1 MYTDLQITNLGL
13 GKISSSRIQRLDP
26 ATSPLEVYMYNGY
39 TPWKRA
45 ELTKRR
51 WVFALEDDVVLSLKE
66 TKEGV
71 ERPYK
76 YELPPQCL
84 RPVRQKRTEWA
95 QRGRF
100 VFSADPALKI
110 QYIKNVPEADFD
122 PLFVDVLACWIAV
135 QSVEYVTQSN
145 TKKEDVRAMYAEAV
159 SVAGKMNAFII
170 GPEDITADD
179 DDFDF
184 VNSRYV

>member
-26 ATSPLEVYMYNGY
+26 PTSPLEVYMYNGY
-39 TPWKRA
+39 TVWKRA

-51 WVFALEDDVVLSLKE
+51 WVFALEDNVVLSLKA
-66 TKEGV
+66 TIEGV

-76 YELPPQCL
+76 YELPPACL
-84 RPVRQKRTEWA
+84 RPVRQKRTEWV

-100 VFSADPALKI
+100 VYSANPALKI
-110 QYIKNVPEADFD
+110 QMIDNVPEASFD

-135 QSVEYVTQSN
+135 QAAEYVTQSN
-145 TKKEDVRAMYAEAV
+145 TKKDDAKAMYAEAV

-170 GPEDITADD
+170 GPEDVTADD
-179 DDFDF
+179 DDFEF

>member
-1 MYTDLQITNLGL
+1 MYTDLQIVNLGL

-26 ATSPLEVYMYNGY
+26 PTSPLEVYMYNGY

-51 WVFALEDDVVLSLKE
+51 WVFALEDNYALSLKATTPGE
-66 TKEGV
+66 
-71 ERPYK
+71 ERPFK
-76 YELPPQCL
+76 YELPTYCL
-84 RPVRQKRTEWA
+84 RPVRQKRTEWV

-100 VFSADPALKI
+100 VYSADPALKI
-110 QYIKNVPEADFD
+110 QFVRNVPEADFD

-135 QSVEYVTQSN
+135 QSAEYVTQSN
-145 TKKEDVRAMYAEAV
+145 TKKDDVKAMYAEAV

-170 GPEDITADD
+170 GPEDVTADD
-179 DDFDF
+179 NDFEF
-184 VNSRYV
+184 VRSRYV